1 MIKRVVFA
9 LIIVVSTAA
18 LASGTSFTQD
28 YVCNNCAPMDTLE
41 VFLRW
46 SPDNNASQF
55 TQPIII
61 SNQPLWTSKYV
72 NVRDTVATGPDTNAL
87 DFHLVFESPEP
98 VYLDIFGLHDS
109 QVVTYASF
117 LGANNYL
124 TGWDLADSPDQ
135 QPSMNWLYQNDK
147 TLTADARSAVPEPAT
162 MGLMGA
168 SLLGLGA
175 FGFRRRSR

>member
-1 MIKRVVFA
+1 MIKRSVCFFILLA
-9 LIIVVSTAA
+9 FTAA
-18 LASGTSFTQD
+18 IASATSFTQD

-41 VFLRW
+41 AFLRW
-46 SPDNNASQF
+46 SPDTNASEF
-55 TQPIII
+55 TQPIIL
-61 SNQPLWTSKYV
+61 SQPGWTSKYV
-72 NVRDTVATGPDTNAL
+72 NVRDTVATGPDFGAL
-87 DFHLVFESPEP
+87 SFRLVFESPEP

-135 QPSMNWLYQNDK
+135 QPTMNWLYQNDK
-147 TLTADARSAVPEPAT
+147 TLTADARAAVPEPAT

-175 FGFRRRSR
+175 FGFRRRRR